1 MRTVVIHFKIKRRQ
15 SYLTI
20 NELRTLYLYR
30 IRIINNINKLRI
42 VKYTSCNIKKLII
55 NLKQLIKL
63 QKV

>member
-42 VKYTSCNIKKLII
+42 VKLHHAI
-55 NLKQLIKL
+55 
-63 QKV
+63 